1 MWKFVTLNKKQKTGS
16 MSGIEQAKAMIFA
29 AGFGTRLKPHTDHH
43 PKALFKVNG
52 KSLLE
57 RNIDYLRSFGIKE
70 FVINTHHF
78 SGQIHLF
85 LSRYKNSDIKVD
97 VSFEESG
104 PFETGGGLAYA
115 SKFLKSSEYPFIVM
129 NADILTNLDLGQLY
143 SDHLLHKPL
152 ATLAVTNRESSRQFL
167 FDNRMQLSGWKNN
180 KTGEIKFVQASAS
193 IEHLTP
199 FAFSGIHVID
209 PRIFNLMPASGTFS
223 ITNTYLSLAS
233 SNIIKG
239 YDHSNDI
246 VLDVGKPEA
255 LPVAEQYFQ

>member
-1 MWKFVTLNKKQKTGS
+1 
-16 MSGIEQAKAMIFA
+16 MSGIENAKAMIFA
-29 AGFGTRLKPHTDHH
+29 AGFGTRLKPHTDYH
-43 PKALFKVNG
+43 PKALLKING

-85 LSRYKNSDIKVD
+85 LSRYRNSEIKVN
-97 VSFEESG
+97 VSFEENG

-115 SKFLKSSEYPFIVM
+115 SKFLKSSEHPFILM
-129 NADILTNLDLGQLY
+129 NADILTNLDLNQFY
-143 SDHLLHKPL
+143 NYHLLHQPL

-167 FDNRMQLSGWKNN
+167 FDGQMQLSGWKNN
-180 KTGEIKFVQASAS
+180 KTGETKLVKDGDS
-193 IEHLTP
+193 IDGLQP
-199 FAFSGIHVID
+199 FAFSGIHVIH
-209 PRIFNLMPASGTFS
+209 PRIFDLIPSSGTFS

-233 SNIIKG
+233 SNSIRG

-255 LPVAEQYFQ
+255 VKIAEELFI

>member
-29 AGFGTRLKPHTDHH
+29 AGFGTRLKPHTDYH

-85 LSRYKNSDIKVD
+85 LSRYRNSDIKVD
-97 VSFEESG
+97 VSFEENG

-129 NADILTNLDLGQLY
+129 NADILTNLDLHQFY
-143 SDHLLHKPL
+143 DYHELHQPL
-152 ATLAVTNRESSRQFL
+152 ATLAVTKRDSSRHFL
-167 FDNRMQLSGWKNN
+167 FDDQMQLAGWANN
-180 KTGEIKFVQASAS
+180 KTGETKMVNGVDSVDGLI
-193 IEHLTP
+193 P
-199 FAFSGIHVID
+199 FAFSGIHVIH
-209 PRIFNLMPASGTFS
+209 PRIFDLMPASGTFS

-233 SNIIKG
+233 SNSIMG

-255 LPVAEQYFQ
+255 LTLAEQYFS

>member
-1 MWKFVTLNKKQKTGS
+1 
-16 MSGIEQAKAMIFA
+16 MSGIENAKAMIFA
-29 AGFGTRLKPHTDHH
+29 AGFGTRLKPHTDYH
-43 PKALFKVNG
+43 PKALLKING

-57 RNIDYLRSFGIKE
+57 RNIDYLRSYGIKE

-85 LSRYKNSDIKVD
+85 LSRYRNSEIKVN
-97 VSFEESG
+97 VSFEENG

-115 SKFLKSSEYPFIVM
+115 AKYLKVNDRPFVVM
-129 NADILTNLDLGQLY
+129 NADILTNLDLALLY
-143 SDHLLHKPL
+143 EEHQRHQPL

-167 FDNRMQLSGWKNN
+167 FDRQMLLSGWKNN
-180 KTGEIKFVQASAS
+180 KTGETKLVKDGDSMDGL
-193 IEHLTP
+193 HP
-199 FAFSGIHVID
+199 FAFSGIHVIH
-209 PRIFNLMPASGTFS
+209 PRIFELMPSSGTFS

-233 SNIIKG
+233 SNSIRG